1 MPWIGKIKGL
11 LHVHLSGQAGVK
23 AILRVLSGEVN
34 PSSKLAKTCLLK
46 YEEAPSYKH
55 FLRKEVIVE
64 YR

>member
-1 MPWIGKIKGL
+1 M
-11 LHVHLSGQAGVK
+11 HLSGQAGAK

-34 PSSKLAKTCLLK
+34 PSGKLAKICLLK